1 MSRRQHLCP
10 SCGEPV
16 PSLWGSIIHCPPFE
30 LEDDPA
36 YELGYD

>member
-16 PSLWGSIIHCPPFE
+16 PSLWGSIIHCDAFE
-30 LEDDPA
+30 LEDDPT